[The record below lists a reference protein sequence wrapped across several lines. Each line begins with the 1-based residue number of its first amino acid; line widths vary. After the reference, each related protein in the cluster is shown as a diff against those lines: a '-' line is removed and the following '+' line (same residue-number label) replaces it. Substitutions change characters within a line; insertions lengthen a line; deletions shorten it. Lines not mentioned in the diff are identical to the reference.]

1 MALIR
6 NNGDIDQRERER
18 KWKGRQQQQCQE
30 GININKGP
38 QLNED
43 NGWIGDGMGMGATWG
58 VIGKLGGRADS
69 PHYWGW
75 IAFAGRS
82 TVIRVSFSILDININ
97 LNISINKSTI
107 KAKDIQWMNQL
118 YSIWIFWVMNLSSV
132 ASNSQSLTDKQRLP
146 DL

>member
-6 NNGDIDQRERER
+6 NNGDIDQRERE
-18 KWKGRQQQQCQE
+18 KVKGATTTTMSRGHQHQQGASAERGQWV
-30 GININKGP
+30 NW
-38 QLNED
+38 
-43 NGWIGDGMGMGATWG
+43 GWDGGMGATWG

-82 TVIRVSFSILDININ
+82 TVIRVSFSTLDINININININ

-107 KAKDIQWMNQL
+107 KTKDVQCTMCTLPSTMSL
-118 YSIWIFWVMNLSSV
+118 YLLWP
-132 ASNSQSLTDKQRLP
+132 RY
-146 DL
+146 